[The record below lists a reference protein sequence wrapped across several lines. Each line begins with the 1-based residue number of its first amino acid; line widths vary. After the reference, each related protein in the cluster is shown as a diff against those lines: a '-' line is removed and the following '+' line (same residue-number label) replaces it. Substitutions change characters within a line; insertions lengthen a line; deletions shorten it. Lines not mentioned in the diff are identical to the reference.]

1 MESELDALV
10 EAVLASSKYRHVSPS
25 LVREIGA
32 RELAIRPNK
41 KAAIKATKNV
51 LHQAGGAFQDAP
63 INYNRARETLEA
75 ALQKDGRTT
84 TDSEFANAC
93 RTIMAAHTSTRERL
107 PILGDF
113 YREALA
119 NVPSPQTVLDVAC
132 GLNPLARPWM
142 PFPTST
148 QYIASDI
155 YADQVAFL
163 NDYMALGG
171 YAGYAEVRDVVHDPP
186 PQTADLAL
194 VLKTLPCLEAIDK
207 GAPDRLLDAL
217 NAPYLLVSFPA
228 QSLGGRRKGM
238 VTHYET
244 RFRALLDARGWAAE
258 RFEFSTELAFLVHKK

>member
-1 MESELDALV
+1 MESELDTLV

-51 LHQAGGAFQDAP
+51 LHQAGGAFQDAS

-75 ALQKDGRTT
+75 ALQKDDRTT

-93 RTIMAAHTSTRERL
+93 RAIMAAHTSTRERL
-107 PILGDF
+107 SILDDF
-113 YREALA
+113 YRETLT
-119 NVPSPQTVLDVAC
+119 NVPPPQTVLDVAC

-142 PFPTST
+142 PFPAST

-163 NDYMALGG
+163 NDYIALSD
-171 YAGYAEVRDVVHDPP
+171 YAGYAEVRDVHDPP
-186 PQTADLAL
+186 PQAADLAL

-228 QSLGGRRKGM
+228 QSWGTTQGHGNPLRDAIPCAAGCAGLVGRA
-238 VTHYET
+238 V
-244 RFRALLDARGWAAE
+244 
-258 RFEFSTELAFLVHKK
+258 